1 MADVREFVFQGVGFE
16 TLIKVDVSKY
26 SDLPPVEANTKIR
39 EEVAKKGIEWFKN
52 QPDDLLEVSVLLG
65 IWEHKPEMKAH
76 QYYGPYG
83 YGHFGGFLLELS
95 DYIKRRSD
103 VWIGRVAP
111 YAINKKSLQS
121 KKDTDKPDQ
130 LYP

>member
-26 SDLPPVEANTKIR
+26 SDLLPAQADTRIR

-52 QPDDLLEVSVLLG
+52 QPDDSLEVSILFG
-65 IWEHKPEMKAH
+65 IYEHEPKMKPH
-76 QYYGPYG
+76 QYFGPFG
-83 YGHFGGFLLELS
+83 YGHFGGFLLKCS
-95 DYIKRRSD
+95 DFVKRRSD
-103 VWIGRVAP
+103 VYIGRVSP
-111 YAINKKSLQS
+111 YAVSKKSLQS
-121 KKDTDKPDQ
+121 KKHTDKPDQ